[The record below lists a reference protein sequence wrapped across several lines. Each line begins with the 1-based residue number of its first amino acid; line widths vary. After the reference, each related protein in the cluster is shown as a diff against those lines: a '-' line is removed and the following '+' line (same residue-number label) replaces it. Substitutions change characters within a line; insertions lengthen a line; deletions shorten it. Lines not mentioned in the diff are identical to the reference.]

1 MFKVDA
7 MMDERDELAQDMD
20 TLVALLQSSN
30 DTLAE
35 VMASYEELSQEREDL
50 EETLSQQEA
59 QVILILVADWASPD
73 VVPRI

>member
-1 MFKVDA
+1 
-7 MMDERDELAQDMD
+7 MDERDELAQDMD

-73 VVPRI
+73 VVTRI